1 MVRWLEGRWNCH
13 TVGSY
18 SRVKVINNVPV
29 VKAVCPNQVAGGF
42 ISSSAIVVTTV

>member
-1 MVRWLEGRWNCH
+1 M
-13 TVGSY
+13 GSY